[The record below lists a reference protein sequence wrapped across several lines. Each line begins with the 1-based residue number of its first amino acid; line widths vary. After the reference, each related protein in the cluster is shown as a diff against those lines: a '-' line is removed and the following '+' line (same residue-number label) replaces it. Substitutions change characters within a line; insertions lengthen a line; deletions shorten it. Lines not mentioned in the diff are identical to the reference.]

1 MQKEHRFVVLSDTH
15 VGDRARKLD
24 PGLLKAITDLQPE
37 TILHCGD
44 ACRRSTITELEKI
57 APVWN
62 VQGNRDWF
70 QAHNAP
76 MDLQF
81 EINGVKIV
89 IAHGHLN
96 MWQYL
101 LDHFKLLV
109 TLSLPYY
116 PFFRNRLAR
125 KYPEADLI
133 LYGHTHTAAD
143 DRVGSQRL
151 INVGAGYPNRL
162 NKHMV
167 EFGLLTIGAGGT
179 IDYKHFAIPPTK
191 ARND

>member
-1 MQKEHRFVVLSDTH
+1 MRAKHRFVILSDTH
-15 VGDRARKLD
+15 VGDRARRLD
-24 PGLLKAITDLQPE
+24 SGLLKSVTDLQPE
-37 TILHCGD
+37 VILHCGD

-70 QAHNAP
+70 QAHKAP
-76 MDLQF
+76 RDLRF

-89 IAHGHLN
+89 IAHGHLS

-101 LDHFKLLV
+101 LDHFKLLL
-109 TLSLPYY
+109 TLRLPYY

-125 KYPEADLI
+125 KYPDADLI

-143 DRVGSQRL
+143 DCLGSQRL
-151 INVGAGYPNRL
+151 INVGAGYPNRI
-162 NKHMV
+162 NKNKV
-167 EFGLLTIGAGGT
+167 EYGLLLIDADGT
-179 IDYKHFAIPPTK
+179 IDYQHFAIPPTK
-191 ARND
+191 A